1 MHPWEGWVDDASC
14 YIHSHLLSI
23 ICKLLPNFTS
33 QQKHDS
39 ILNQRWCTGLLL
51 HMWLQL
57 VLLTKLQCT
66 SAMLASMYWTP
77 FPSPASLHSHR
88 NDHSK
93 HQNISISYEIWALA
107 IYLQT
112 KLLQVKQSLR
122 LPSTV
127 ADMTACNLKFLSVCY
142 ICKIAEIDP
151 NNNNLKVMRLWVQS

>member
-14 YIHSHLLSI
+14 YIHTHLLCI
-23 ICKLLPNFTS
+23 ICKLLPSFTS

-51 HMWLQL
+51 HMWLQS

-88 NDHSK
+88 NSLK
-93 HQNISISYEIWALA
+93 HQNVLISYEIWALD

-112 KLLQVKQSLR
+112 QLLQVKQSLR
-122 LPSTV
+122 LLSTV

-142 ICKIAEIDP
+142 NWKIAEIDP
-151 NNNNLKVMRLWVQS
+151 NDNNLKVMWLWVQS

>member
-14 YIHSHLLSI
+14 YIHTHLLCI
-23 ICKLLPNFTS
+23 ICKLLPSFTS

-51 HMWLQL
+51 HMWLQS

-88 NDHSK
+88 NSLK
-93 HQNISISYEIWALA
+93 HQNVLISYEIWALD

-122 LPSTV
+122 LLSTV

-142 ICKIAEIDP
+142 NWKIAEIDP
-151 NNNNLKVMRLWVQS
+151 NDNNLKVMWLWVQS